1 MTAFEGVPAIH
12 RLFGI
17 RLIGL
22 RHAAGLSQ
30 AALAAKAGLDPDD
43 LARLEA
49 GVGEPTIE
57 TVAVLAEAL
66 NVRPV
71 ELVRDDQD
79 PAQILG
85 DLLKRVSPEQ
95 RKEMIA
101 AIEAALGARGK
112 NKA

>member
-1 MTAFEGVPAIH
+1 MTAFEGVPPIH

-22 RHAAGLSQ
+22 RNAAGLSQ
-30 AALAAKAGLDPDD
+30 AALAARAGLDADE

-57 TVAVLAEAL
+57 TVAQLADAL
-66 NVRPV
+66 NVQPV
-71 ELVRDDQD
+71 ELVRDDED
-79 PAQILG
+79 PAKILG
-85 DLLKRVSPEQ
+85 DLLMRVSPEQ

-101 AIEAALGARGK
+101 AIEATLGARGK
-112 NKA
+112 GQN